1 MKIRLKKLYEDAQ
14 MPSRG
19 SDQAAG
25 YDLRAS
31 LTGTVKLNG
40 EDSSAIAL
48 ENIRIAPH
56 TTLKVGTGLSVEIPD
71 GYFGAIFARSGLATK
86 QGLRPANAVGV
97 VDSDY
102 RGELIVALHN
112 DTDEEQI
119 IHANDRIAQLVI
131 MPYLP
136 VEFEEVET
144 LNETERG
151 EGGFGSTG
159 KK

>member
-1 MKIRLKKLYEDAQ
+1 MNINVKKLYEDSQ
-14 MPSRG
+14 LPTRG
-19 SDQAAG
+19 SEKAAG

-31 LTGTVKLNG
+31 LTGTTDLN
-40 EDSSAIAL
+40 DSTCIDGD
-48 ENIRIAPH
+48 NIKIAPH
-56 TTLKVGTGLSVEIPD
+56 CTVKVGTGLAAELPD

-112 DTDEEQI
+112 DTDKEQVI
-119 IHANDRIAQLVI
+119 QAGERIAQLVI
-131 MPYLP
+131 MPYLSAT
-136 VEFEEVET
+136 FTEVEELDT
-144 LNETERG
+144 TKRG

-159 KK
+159 VK